1 MKTRCLALA
10 ATVLLVVPT
19 VTSAGFIAIP
29 LDDGSGSAS
38 VISLLSGDLDSLA
51 DALSVSDFE
60 SDFDSLSSTYA
71 EPDASMYSF
80 SSLSDGFFDPPLAE
94 ALTMEVSSMTGT
106 LDSTPIRISEPGTL
120 ALVGIGLIAI
130 CLFRRRVAT

>member
-29 LDDGSGSAS
+29 LDDGSDFAS
-38 VISLLSGDLDSLA
+38 VISLLSGDLDSST
-51 DALSVSDFE
+51 DAFGASDFE

-71 EPDASMYSF
+71 EPDVSMYSF
-80 SSLSDGFFDPPLAE
+80 SSLSDGSFDPPLAE
-94 ALTMEVSSMTGT
+94 VLSLDVSSMTET
-106 LDSTPIRISEPGTL
+106 LDSTPMLISEPGTL